1 MREDTFDPEL
11 TLSMTISRTLLSWL
25 TPISD
30 SISLVV
36 ALLTAE
42 TLSRTGEASIIF
54 DFKLDLWLGLRTFTC
69 DWQKYRVNNRG
80 EKTHEDKMYLR
91 VPRCYNVRCIHQ
103 KQRLRLHHYMSS
115 QLNSIP
121 VIKVTFCSSVLE
133 E

>member
-42 TLSRTGEASIIF
+42 TLSRT
-54 DFKLDLWLGLRTFTC
+54 
-69 DWQKYRVNNRG
+69 
-80 EKTHEDKMYLR
+80 
-91 VPRCYNVRCIHQ
+91 
-103 KQRLRLHHYMSS
+103 
-115 QLNSIP
+115 
-121 VIKVTFCSSVLE
+121 
-133 E
+133 

>member
-69 DWQKYRVNNRG
+69 DWQNTELTTELKKNTN
-80 EKTHEDKMYLR
+80 HDKMY
-91 VPRCYNVRCIHQ
+91 VT
-103 KQRLRLHHYMSS
+103 MSTS
-115 QLNSIP
+115 L
-121 VIKVTFCSSVLE
+121 L
-133 E
+133 